1 MPGSRGIHQKILIW
15 YYKKVAIDGQRNRTD
30 NIFYHFDHFEHVF
43 ATHMRH
49 HGKFE
54 YLKPLYISIL
64 PMAPRPRKLLYLLSA
79 GKQQT
84 QRELILSVE
93 ALISQDNEGL
103 SRSVQVKKLST
114 VTAEA
119 FAACATT
126 TRQVAVRSYCDFRY
140 DTSTQARSSK
150 EAWLQFERT
159 LLRRSR
165 IK

>member
-1 MPGSRGIHQKILIW
+1 MC
-15 YYKKVAIDGQRNRTD
+15 
-30 NIFYHFDHFEHVF
+30 F
-43 ATHMRH
+43 ATHMRQ

-93 ALISQDNEGL
+93 ALISQDHEGL

-114 VTAEA
+114 VAADKETQMEA
-119 FAACATT
+119 RGIVSKRDKEFEYARKLIADLKAKHSN
-126 TRQVAVRSYCDFRY
+126 AFVRKGMRDHR
-140 DTSTQARSSK
+140 
-150 EAWLQFERT
+150 
-159 LLRRSR
+159 
-165 IK
+165 